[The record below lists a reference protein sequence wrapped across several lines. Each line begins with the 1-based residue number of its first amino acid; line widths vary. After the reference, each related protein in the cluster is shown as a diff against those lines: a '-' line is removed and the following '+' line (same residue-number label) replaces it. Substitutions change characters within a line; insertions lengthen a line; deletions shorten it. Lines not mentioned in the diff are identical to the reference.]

1 MGAQR
6 ARGHRFGSATLAQV
20 SSSLAVISGAS
31 WWERMGAAFL
41 VTTLKA
47 SSAQDLDPADA
58 AACHWVS
65 GSGDWQ
71 MTSCCIWSEAD
82 SLVSRLPTWPRP
94 APGVSRSATSST

>member
-6 ARGHRFGSATLAQV
+6 ARGHRFGSVTLAQV

-41 VTTLKA
+41 VTTLSA

-82 SLVSRLPTWPRP
+82 SLVMTGGQDRSQRLRTIACAKRL
-94 APGVSRSATSST
+94 G